1 MNKKTDLEKVA
12 VQVKRTL
19 TAQKRKQK
27 LSELPDCPVLLSL
40 NELATKTGLSYS
52 FLRRMIVEERQVPYI
67 QVGTKYMV
75 NYNLF
80 LQRLSEKGD

>member
-27 LSELPDCPVLLSL
+27 L
-40 NELATKTGLSYS
+40 NYS
-52 FLRRMIVEERQVPYI
+52 
-67 QVGTKYMV
+67 
-75 NYNLF
+75 LF
-80 LQRLSEKGD
+80 LQRLNEKGD

>member
-1 MNKKTDLEKVA
+1 MNKKTELEKVA

-27 LSELPDCPVLLSL
+27 LAELPDCPVLLSL
-40 NELATKTGLSYS
+40 NKLTTKTGLSYS

-67 QVGTKYMV
+67 QVGTKYII
-75 NYNLF
+75 NYSLF
-80 LQRLSEKGD
+80 LQRLNEKGD

>member
-27 LSELPDCPVLLSL
+27 LAELPDCPVLL
-40 NELATKTGLSYS
+40 
-52 FLRRMIVEERQVPYI
+52 
-67 QVGTKYMV
+67 
-75 NYNLF
+75 
-80 LQRLSEKGD
+80 